1 MPDVA
6 DSREAIALKNTG
18 VFVDATPEGEKGVDY
33 VTALAGTLIE
43 KRAET
48 RKALRIW
55 AWHSRISAIDADRMA
70 TQFFDARSGW
80 PATASPRRSPRATSI
95 TLCGPSGEAVR
106 PRGRCEARVFVENGN
121 HQRSIQG

>member
-55 AWHSRISAIDADRMA
+55 AWHSRLACHRIASPQPESNIDHAVR
-70 TQFFDARSGW
+70 TFWRSG
-80 PATASPRRSPRATSI
+80 
-95 TLCGPSGEAVR
+95 
-106 PRGRCEARVFVENGN
+106 
-121 HQRSIQG
+121 